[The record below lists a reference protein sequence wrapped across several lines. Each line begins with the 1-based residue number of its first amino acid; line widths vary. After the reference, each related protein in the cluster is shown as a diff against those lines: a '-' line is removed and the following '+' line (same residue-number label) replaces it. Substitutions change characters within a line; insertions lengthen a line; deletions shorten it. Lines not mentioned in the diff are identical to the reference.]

1 MDYHVFVVSRIREA
15 RLAGRTTRD
24 AVVHG
29 VVTHDETAP
38 TPPPATAPP
47 GTLPA
52 PKLDDRPGYAKV

>member
-29 VVTHDETAP
+29 RGHPRRDGAH
-38 TPPPATAPP
+38 
-47 GTLPA
+47 PA
-52 PKLDDRPGYAKV
+52 PGDRPAGHAPRPKAG